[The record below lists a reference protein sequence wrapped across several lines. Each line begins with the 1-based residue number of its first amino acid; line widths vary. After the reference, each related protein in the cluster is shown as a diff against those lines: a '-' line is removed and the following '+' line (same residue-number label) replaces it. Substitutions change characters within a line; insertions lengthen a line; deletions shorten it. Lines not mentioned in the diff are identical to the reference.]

1 MEGVGYRKGLPEHP
15 FGKVVNGSKS
25 VEESGSVNR
34 NVSAPAS
41 STAVDKTGVSESKSE
56 QPQKPYQNIARKM
69 TESDIIDQLLKIG
82 KQPSKENK
90 SLIFSMIHHG
100 IPASEEVFDII
111 SKMVKGKNN
120 PKSVESAVV
129 SFSKGLA
136 DAAKS
141 VDVLTAFLSKDAN
154 FSKNLEN
161 LRLAMKSFSQIFQ
174 HTEELF
180 SKGLFAGLASIV
192 GEFDEEFKKLSKRT
206 KDNKMKMPIFN
217 RGSMVKDLSAF
228 HAFLAGLAEKMTE
241 DGLHSAQARVLHA
254 KLEELL
260 HEVSQFLNS
269 LSSQSILSMNS
280 NSYNMVNDRFFYWQM
295 PNPLVEGH
303 SNMDILIKKDPKTN
317 GIDPEKSK
325 MILKFETES
334 LGTLG
339 VVVDVNK
346 NKVGYEFHSERAE
359 TRQLVRH
366 ISPDLRDRMAALN
379 YDLIHIKTMKK
390 KLEIKKYLLPTYS
403 LNNLS
408 RVRAEI

>member
-1 MEGVGYRKGLPEHP
+1 
-15 FGKVVNGSKS
+15 
-25 VEESGSVNR
+25 
-34 NVSAPAS
+34 
-41 STAVDKTGVSESKSE
+41 
-56 QPQKPYQNIARKM
+56 
-69 TESDIIDQLLKIG
+69 
-82 KQPSKENK
+82 
-90 SLIFSMIHHG
+90 
-100 IPASEEVFDII
+100 
-111 SKMVKGKNN
+111 
-120 PKSVESAVV
+120 
-129 SFSKGLA
+129 
-136 DAAKS
+136 
-141 VDVLTAFLSKDAN
+141 
-154 FSKNLEN
+154 
-161 LRLAMKSFSQIFQ
+161 MKSFSQIFQ

-206 KDNKMKMPIFN
+206 ADNKMKMPKFN
-217 RGSMVKDLSAF
+217 RGTMVKDLSAF

-241 DGLHSAQARVLHA
+241 EGLFSAQSRVLHA
-254 KLEELL
+254 KIEELL

-295 PNPLVEGH
+295 PNPLVDGH

-317 GIDPEKSK
+317 GIDPEKAK
-325 MILKFETES
+325 MILKFDTES
-334 LGTLG
+334 LGELG

-346 NKVGYEFHSERAE
+346 NKVGYEFHSDKAE

-379 YDLIHIKTMKK
+379 YDLVHIKTMKK
-390 KLEIKKYLLPTYS
+390 KLEVKKYLLPTYS